1 MKITDYGFGRIT
13 IDGKDF
19 TGDLKVIKGKIIPN
33 WWRSQGHLL
42 QLDDIKD
49 IIDAKPEVL
58 VVGTGAAGVMRIHPE
73 VKGHLQK
80 KGIALRAAKSSEAV
94 EIFNNLMEEL
104 GPDRVSLAI
113 HLTC

>member
-1 MKITDYGFGRIT
+1 MKINDYGFGRIT

-19 TGDLKVIKGKIIPN
+19 TGDVKIIKGKIVPN
-33 WWRSQGHLL
+33 WWRRQGHLL
-42 QLDDIKD
+42 QLADIAD

-73 VKGHLQK
+73 VKEHLKK
-80 KGIALRAAKSSEAV
+80 KGISLRAAKSSEAV
-94 EIFNNLMEEL
+94 EIFNNLLEEL

>member
-1 MKITDYGFGRIT
+1 MMITGYRFGRIT
-13 IDGKDF
+13 IDGKEF
-19 TGDLKVIKGKIIPN
+19 TGDIKVIKGKIVPN

-42 QLDDIKD
+42 QLDDIRD

-73 VKGHLQK
+73 VEEYLQK
-80 KGIALRAAKSSEAV
+80 KGISLRAVKSSEAV
-94 EIFNNLMEEL
+94 KIFNNLLQEL
-104 GPDRVSLAI
+104 GPDKVSLAI